1 MALLGRV
8 TRPVTSS
15 QMRVGVVILPEL
27 SWTVAVGRWREA
39 EARGFSTAWT
49 YDHLTWRSLRDGP
62 WFGAVPL
69 LAAVAASTSTV
80 RIGTLVTSPN
90 FRHPALV
97 AKDVMTLD
105 DISAGRIDLGI
116 GAGGVGFDAVAL
128 GGPAPSPAERG
139 ARFAEFVDALDV
151 LLSAPKA
158 SFRGRFFTAV
168 ESRTIPGCAQHPRP
182 PFTIAAAGSRALDV
196 AARHGQAWVTFGPLS
211 DGESS
216 DAWFAGVAGQS
227 AALDEACARIG
238 REPASIDRVALVPLE
253 LAWPQSSVQ
262 AWDHFCGRLGEL
274 GFTDVVLHWPR
285 SDDPALPGPDPELFD
300 EVSRRLTGSG
310 AIRRPGP

>member
-1 MALLGRV
+1 V
-8 TRPVTSS
+8 TPS
-15 QMRVGVVILPEL
+15 QVRVGVVILPEL
-27 SWTVAVGRWREA
+27 SWTVAANRWREA

-49 YDHLTWRSLRDGP
+49 YDHLSWRSLRDGP
-62 WFGAVPL
+62 WFGAIPL
-69 LAAVAASTSTV
+69 LAAVAASTRTL

-90 FRHPALV
+90 FRHPALL
-97 AKDVMTLD
+97 AKDIMTLD

-128 GGPAPSPAERG
+128 GGTAPSPAERG

-151 LLSAPKA
+151 LLREPRA
-158 SFRGRFFTAV
+158 SFDGNFFLAV
-168 ESRTIPGCAQHPRP
+168 ESRTIPGCAQRPRP
-182 PFTIAAAGSRALDV
+182 PFTIAAAGRRALDV
-196 AARHGQAWVTFGPLS
+196 AARHGQAWVTFGPLA

-216 DAWFAGVAGQS
+216 DGWFAGVARQS
-227 AALDEACARIG
+227 SALDEACARIDRDPG
-238 REPASIDRVALVPLE
+238 SIDRMALVPLE
-253 LAWPQSSVQ
+253 LGWPQSSVE

-285 SDDPALPGPDPELFD
+285 PDDPALPGPDPELFD

-310 AIRRPGP
+310 SIRRPGS